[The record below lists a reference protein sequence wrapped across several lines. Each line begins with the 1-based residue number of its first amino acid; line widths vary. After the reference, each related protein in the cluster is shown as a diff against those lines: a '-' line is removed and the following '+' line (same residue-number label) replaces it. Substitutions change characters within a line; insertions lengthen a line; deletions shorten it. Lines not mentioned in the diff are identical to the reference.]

1 VRLTVARY
9 YTPSGRSIQKPYAK
23 GNADYFK
30 ESEHRFLNGELYH
43 KDSIKVADTLKF
55 KTKKGKLV
63 YGGGGI
69 VPDVFVPISTE
80 KEEENA
86 ALLEQSGMV
95 GHFVFEELDQDR
107 KAFKGVT
114 FQEFQMQYNA
124 EKYFDFFQDYLRSN
138 GLLLQLE
145 KSKTAVNQY
154 IMAEFARQLYG
165 EDYFYQI
172 VLKQDEM
179 VKKVLTKK

>member
-1 VRLTVARY
+1 
-9 YTPSGRSIQKPYAK
+9 
-23 GNADYFK
+23 
-30 ESEHRFLNGELYH
+30 
-43 KDSIKVADTLKF
+43 
-55 KTKKGKLV
+55 
-63 YGGGGI
+63 
-69 VPDVFVPISTE
+69 
-80 KEEENA
+80 
-86 ALLEQSGMV
+86 
-95 GHFVFEELDQDR
+95 
-107 KAFKGVT
+107 
-114 FQEFQMQYNA
+114 MQYNA